1 MRRWLLVSTL
11 IAGLVL
17 LGLGTLRGDMLALA
31 IPLLI
36 YAGAALLGRPEPP
49 QLSATRSFSAQRL
62 ASGEP
67 AQVSVSITNLGAQPA
82 TVLLEDQL
90 PQRLALIEGQPR
102 MLTTIAPGA
111 SAELAYTV
119 AGERGVYQFP
129 ALHASVQDQLGLF
142 QTTRALPAPG
152 QIFVVPDTIR
162 LRRIEI
168 RPRRTHVYAGQIPA
182 RQGGPGVEFY
192 GLREYQPGDPTRWI
206 NARATAR
213 NPQNLFVNQFEQ
225 ERVADV
231 GLILDARRRSDVRT
245 HDGALFEYAI
255 QAAGALA
262 DTFLHRGNRVG
273 LLMYG
278 RSLDWTLPGYGKLQ
292 RERILRALARA
303 ETGDLPVLERLD
315 YLPTRLFPARS
326 QIVLISPLLP
336 HDLEMLASL
345 RARGYQLLVI
355 SPDPISFE
363 QRDLREQPEI
373 APAMRLAQIE
383 RALLLQRCRRTGVAV
398 IDWPTELPFQQVAE
412 AALSRPPLALL

>member
-1 MRRWLLVSTL
+1 MRRWLLVSSL

-36 YAGAALLGRPEPP
+36 YAGTALLGRPEPP

-67 AQVSVSITNLGAQPA
+67 AQVSVSIANLGARPT

-90 PQRLALIEGQPR
+90 PPRLALIEGQPR
-102 MLTTIAPGA
+102 MLTTIAAGA
-111 SAELAYTV
+111 STEIAYTV
-119 AGERGVYQFP
+119 TGERGVYQFP
-129 ALHASVQDQLGLF
+129 GLHASVQDQLGLF
-142 QTTRALPAPG
+142 HATLLLPAPG
-152 QIFVVPDTIR
+152 QIFVVPNMIR
-162 LRRIEI
+162 LRRVEI

-225 ERVADV
+225 ERVADI

-245 HDGALFEYAI
+245 RDGALFEYAI

-363 QRDLREQPEI
+363 QRDLSEQPES
-373 APAMRLAQIE
+373 AATRLAQIE
-383 RALLLQRCRRTGVAV
+383 RALLLQRCRRTGVTV
-398 IDWPTELPFQQVAE
+398 LDWPTELPFQQVAE
-412 AALSRPPLALL
+412 AALSRPPLGLI

>member
-1 MRRWLLVSTL
+1 MRRWLLLSIL

-17 LGLGTLRGDMLALA
+17 LGLGTLRGEMLALA

-36 YAGAALLGRPEPP
+36 YAGAALLDRPAPP

-67 AQVSVSITNLGAQPA
+67 AHLSVSIINLGAQPA

-90 PQRLALIEGQPR
+90 PQRLALIEGVPR
-102 MLTTIAPGA
+102 LLTTIAPGA

-119 AGERGVYQFP
+119 AGARGLYQFTG
-129 ALHASVQDQLGLF
+129 LWASVQDQLGLF
-142 QTTRALPAPG
+142 HTTIPLPAPG
-152 QIFVVPDTIR
+152 QIFAVPELMR
-162 LRRIEI
+162 LRRVEI
-168 RPRRTHVYAGQIPA
+168 RPQRTHVYAGQIPA
-182 RQGGPGVEFY
+182 RQGGAGVEFY
-192 GLREYQPGDPTRWI
+192 GVREYQPGDPTRWI

-231 GLILDARRRSDVRT
+231 AIILDARRQSDVGTR
-245 HDGALFEYAI
+245 DGALFEYAI

-278 RSLDWTLPGYGKLQ
+278 RSLDWTLPGYGKVQ

-355 SPDPISFE
+355 SPDPIGFE
-363 QRDLREQPEI
+363 QRNLGEQPETEI
-373 APAMRLAQIE
+373 ATRLARIE
-383 RALLLQRCRRTGVAV
+383 RALLLQRCRRSGVTV

-412 AALSRPPLALL
+412 AALSRPRWR

>member
-1 MRRWLLVSTL
+1 MQRWLLLSTL
-11 IAGLVL
+11 IVGLVL
-17 LGLGTLRGDMLALA
+17 LGLGTLRGEMLALA

-36 YAGAALLGRPEPP
+36 YAGAALLGRPELP

-67 AQVSVSITNLGAQPA
+67 AQVSVSITNLGARPA

-90 PQRLALIEGQPR
+90 PHRLTLIDGQPHL
-102 MLTTIAPGA
+102 LTTIAPGA
-111 SAELAYTV
+111 SAELEYTV
-119 AGERGVYQFP
+119 SGERGLYQFP
-129 ALHASVQDQLGLF
+129 GLHASVQDQLGLF
-142 QTTRALPAPG
+142 HATMPLPTPG
-152 QIFVVPDTIR
+152 QIFVVPEVIR
-162 LRRIEI
+162 LRRVEI

-182 RQGGPGVEFY
+182 RQGGAGVEFY
-192 GLREYQPGDPTRWI
+192 GVREYQPGDPTRWI

-231 GLILDARRRSDVRT
+231 GLILDARRHSDVRT
-245 HDGALFEYAI
+245 RDGALFEYAI

-278 RSLDWTLPGYGKLQ
+278 RSLDWTLPGYGKVQ

-355 SPDPISFE
+355 SPDPIGFE
-363 QRDLREQPEI
+363 QRNLSEQPET
-373 APAMRLAQIE
+373 ATATRLARIE
-383 RALLLQRCRRTGVAV
+383 RALLLQRCRRSGVTV

-412 AALSRPPLALL
+412 AALSRPPIGLI